1 MNKAREFMDLIT
13 NSQRVLL
20 HLHPKPD
27 PDSIGSALAT
37 YHALRSMGKEVTV
50 IKGDSELPEILSF
63 LPGYDA
69 IVKKNFFEIDLND
82 FDLFIIQDSGS
93 LEMISQK
100 GKIVFPSHLRTLV
113 IDHHVTNTKFAETN
127 LVDASYAATSEYLF
141 DLFGEWG
148 IVVDESIAQCLYIGI
163 YGDTGGFRHS
173 NTTPH
178 TMEVI
183 ARLVETYPKFTKLT
197 HLIENNNPP
206 EKIYFDALAL
216 TNVETFFDNSVAIS
230 SVSYAELQEKGI
242 SADQIG
248 NNIVANLL
256 ISVAQW
262 KIGISLIEK
271 FPNQVAISFRSKN
284 EIDVSLF
291 AKALGG
297 GGHKPAAGA
306 YLNCSLEEA
315 KKKVLSV
322 IHS

>member
-37 YHALRSMGKEVTV
+37 YHALRSIGKEVTV
-50 IKGDSELPEILSF
+50 IKGDSELSLLFSF
-63 LPGYDA
+63 LPGYDV
-69 IVKKNFFEIDLND
+69 IVKKNFFEISLND

-93 LEMISQK
+93 LEMVSREGEIK
-100 GKIVFPSHLRTLV
+100 FPSHLRTLV
-113 IDHHVTNTKFAETN
+113 IDNHVTNTKFAEIN

-141 DLFGEWG
+141 DLFEEWG
-148 IVVDESIAQCLYIGI
+148 IVVDESIAQCLYVGI
-163 YGDTGGFRHS
+163 YGDTGGFRYS

-178 TMEVI
+178 TMAI
-183 ARLVETYPKFTKLT
+183 ITRLVEIYPQFPKLIQA
-197 HLIENNNPP
+197 LEYNNPP

-216 TNVETFFDNSVAIS
+216 TNIETFLDNSLAIS
-230 SVSYAELQEKGI
+230 SVSYSQLQEKGI
-242 SADQIG
+242 TADHIG
-248 NNIVANLL
+248 NNIVASTL
-256 ISVAQW
+256 ITVVPW

-271 FPNQVAISFRSKN
+271 FPNQVAVSFRSKN

-297 GGHKPAAGA
+297 GGHKSAAGA

-315 KKKVLSV
+315 KQKVLSV